1 MILRFKVD
9 KLIRDRL
16 PAMMQAQGLTVFTR
30 RLDDT
35 EYVARLKDKLIEEA
49 SEAWA
54 ADNRAELLDELADL
68 REVMLALAEATHIG
82 EPEIEARRLAKRA
95 ERGGFD
101 ERVHNAAVEG
111 DEDRVGL
118 AYYLARPAQYP
129 QEEP

>member
-49 SEAWA
+49 SEAWG
-54 ADNRAELLDELADL
+54 RATAPNSSTSW
-68 REVMLALAEATHIG
+68 RTC
-82 EPEIEARRLAKRA
+82 ARS
-95 ERGGFD
+95 
-101 ERVHNAAVEG
+101 
-111 DEDRVGL
+111 
-118 AYYLARPAQYP
+118 
-129 QEEP
+129 